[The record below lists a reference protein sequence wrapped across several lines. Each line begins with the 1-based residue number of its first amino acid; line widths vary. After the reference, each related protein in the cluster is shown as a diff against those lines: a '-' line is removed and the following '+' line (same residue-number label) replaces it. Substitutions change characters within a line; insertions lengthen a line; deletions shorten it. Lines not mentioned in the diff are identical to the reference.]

1 MDDTIILVSEET
13 ARDTTGQHYRQE
25 VQTGEILCELDSVTR
40 TEWSTAYQAGY
51 ESSYKVTVF
60 HLDYSGQK
68 TAIFHGARYAVYR
81 AFLDGERME
90 LYLGT
95 RVGDIDEQI

>member
-1 MDDTIILVSEET
+1 MDDTVILVSEET
-13 ARDTTGQHYRQE
+13 AKDTTGQRYRKE
-25 VQTGEILCELDSVTR
+25 VQTEKILCEWDSVTR

-51 ESSYKVTVF
+51 EAEYKVKVF
-60 HLDYSGQK
+60 HLDYAGQK

-81 AFLDGERME
+81 TFRKGERME

-95 RVGDIDEQI
+95 RIGEIDGDI

>member
-13 ARDTTGQHYRQE
+13 AKDTTGQRYRQE

-51 ESSYKVTVF
+51 ESEYKVTVF
-60 HLDYSGQK
+60 HLDYAGQK
-68 TAIFHGARYAVYR
+68 TAIFHDARYAVYR
-81 AFLDGERME
+81 TFRKGERME

-95 RVGDIDEQI
+95 RVGDIDGDI